1 MCFLRRTASSS
12 RRSSISPTDGT
23 ELNRLLLPL
32 GLAAL
37 VAASAAWADQG
48 AVQTLHVD
56 VAEVA
61 AAGAVRPVDGVTA
74 AGQPDEETLKVF
86 ADSGYVAVI
95 DMRGPAEDRGM
106 ADEPAVVESLGMK
119 YVAFPLA
126 SRKHISF
133 ANAEKLDRLL
143 AEFDG
148 PVLVHCA
155 SGNRIGAILA
165 LRESLQGASDEDAL
179 EYGKRAGLT
188 RLEPLVRERLEKD

>member
-1 MCFLRRTASSS
+1 M
-12 RRSSISPTDGT
+12 
-23 ELNRLLLPL
+23 NRLIVAF

-37 VAASAAWADQG
+37 AAASAACADQD

-56 VAEVA
+56 LADVA

-74 AGQPDEETLKVF
+74 AGQPDEKTLRVF

-106 ADEPAVVESLGMK
+106 ADEPAVVESLGME

-126 SRKHISF
+126 SREDISF
-133 ANAEKLDRLL
+133 ANAAELDRLL
-143 AEFDG
+143 MEFDG

-165 LRESLQGASDEDAL
+165 LRESLDGASDEDAL

-188 RLEPLVRERLEKD
+188 RLESLVRERLEND

>member
-1 MCFLRRTASSS
+1 MLSF
-12 RRSSISPTDGT
+12 
-23 ELNRLLLPL
+23 

-37 VAASAAWADQG
+37 VAASACSADQG
-48 AVQTLHVD
+48 VVQTLHVD

-74 AGQPDEETLKVF
+74 AGQPDEKTLKVF

-95 DMRGPAEDRGM
+95 DMRGTAEDRGM
-106 ADEPAVVESLGMK
+106 ADEPAVVESLGMQ

-126 SRKHISF
+126 SPEDISF
-133 ANAEKLDRLL
+133 ANAGKLDRLL

-155 SGNRIGAILA
+155 SGNRIGAIMA
-165 LRESLQGASDEDAL
+165 LRESLNGASDADAL